1 MLQFDGHCQYPI
13 GEWDIIFSV
22 KTQKHCILVCNS
34 PAYQMPSQE
43 SINYAGLLPDQLVQ
57 KLTEVSVVFVFGI
70 VVFQKEKEEK
80 KADTATRELRR

>member
-1 MLQFDGHCQYPI
+1 
-13 GEWDIIFSV
+13 
-22 KTQKHCILVCNS
+22 
-34 PAYQMPSQE
+34 MPSQE